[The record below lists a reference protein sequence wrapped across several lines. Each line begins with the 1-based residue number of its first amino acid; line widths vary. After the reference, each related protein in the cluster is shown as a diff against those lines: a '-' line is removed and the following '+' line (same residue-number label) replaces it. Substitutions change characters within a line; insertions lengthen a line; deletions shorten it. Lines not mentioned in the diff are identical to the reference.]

1 MAFFLYCFV
10 VLDILRLFFIYY
22 PCMPKQFNRSI
33 SLFITGVIVLQQL
46 FFSVS
51 YAAWEQLSCDTYA
64 PNCEQSTICSSHS
77 SEFQMYVN
85 LVIDMTA
92 ALKKASLQKEEA
104 ESKSVI
110 GLFSNKVLS
119 LPKKQMAVITWAVK
133 ISTEWFVEW
142 YNALV
147 AWLAIS
153 FDIGKEALWDT
164 LVAFKVL
171 LRPKPFVRDYSTLLD
186 VEASLHDL
194 QYDLA
199 VDWRYKKQLDAE
211 AIHNIKLVLNE
222 YTTNQPLFSVAY
234 LDDSATYADVVRMLF
249 DLTSTM
255 KLFIGSKSRTPTND
269 FLSALDARKNA
280 FVLAEKWDWWIVVQ
294 FNRNTICLMEK
305 NYLCAKD
312 VCTKNWNAI
321 WKDLKD
327 VTILK
332 SATTESMKMIK
343 DANKQL
349 KDTLAQ
355 MKKDITTKRDA
366 NNPNIWLTD
375 YQQELLRTVYGID
388 TTKLT
393 KSQWLGLRDIFQPS
407 SAIKNIKVKWAL
419 QFANLFEK
427 DDTSTT
433 SKKTSDTASTNL
445 RTKVSENAALL
456 WLDAS
461 VSTPSW
467 LLTSSLTAAMNDV
480 YAAHIQTFDRMLFWQ
495 STDITRRYK
504 EIGAFIHQIVEQYI
518 WTKDTDWLVKYLWQT
533 CEKQCSNRWIAWC
546 YAD

>member
-1 MAFFLYCFV
+1 
-10 VLDILRLFFIYY
+10 
-22 PCMPKQFNRSI
+22 MPKQFKHSI
-33 SLFITGVIVLQQL
+33 SLFITGVILFQQL

-51 YAAWEQLSCDTYA
+51 YAAWDIVSCDTYV
-64 PNCEQSTICSSHS
+64 PNCSQTTICSSHS

-85 LVIDMTA
+85 LVVDMTA
-92 ALKKASLQKEEA
+92 ALKKVSLKKEEA
-104 ESKSVI
+104 ESRSVI

-119 LPKKQMAVITWAVK
+119 LPKKQMSVITWAIK

-171 LRPKPFVRDYSTLLD
+171 LRPKPFVRDYSTILD
-186 VEASLHDL
+186 IEASLHDL

-211 AIHNIKLVLNE
+211 AIHTIQLVLNE
-222 YTTNQPLFSVAY
+222 YTTNQPLFSVAS
-234 LDDSATYADVVRMLF
+234 LQDGATYSDVLRMLF

-255 KLFIGSKSRTPTND
+255 KIFVGSKSRTTKND
-269 FLSALDARKNA
+269 FLSALDTRNNA
-280 FVLAEKWDWWIVVQ
+280 FVTPKKWDWWLVIQ

-305 NYLCAKD
+305 NYLCAQES
-312 VCTKNWNAI
+312 CNLSWNKI
-321 WKDLKD
+321 RTDLKD

-332 SATTESMKMIK
+332 SAVTESMKMIK
-343 DANKQL
+343 DSNKEL

-355 MKKDITTKRDA
+355 MKENITTRNP
-366 NNPNIWLTD
+366 NNPNIELTE
-375 YQQELLRTVYGID
+375 YQQELLRTVYWID

-393 KSQWLGLRDIFQPS
+393 KSQWIGLSDIFQPA
-407 SAIKNIKVKWAL
+407 SAIKSIKIKWAL
-419 QFANLFEK
+419 QFASLFEK
-427 DDTSTT
+427 ENKPTSTKKNTDDTS
-433 SKKTSDTASTNL
+433 STL
-445 RTKVSENAALL
+445 RTSASQNAALL

-461 VSTPSW
+461 VTTPSW

-480 YAAHIQTFDRMLFWQ
+480 YTAHIQTSDRMLFWQ

-533 CEKQCSNRWIAWC
+533 CERQCSNKGIAWC